1 MSSTEHLHRSRFRAS
16 FADPEGLLQAVRH
29 LRTAGHQVLD
39 AYTPFPVHGMDEAM
53 GLRPSRLPRACLAFA
68 VLGLGLAAGL
78 QIWTSAVDYP
88 LIMGGKPLLAIPA
101 FIPVAFE
108 LTVLLAGLGVVASFF
123 VVARMRPRFRIPD
136 LHPGANDDRF
146 ILAAEL
152 AANVQFPA
160 VARELADLGALESS
174 LLVEDRFQRDGT
186 FWDRPVGIRAL
197 LLACLP
203 AFLLLALVPVL
214 NRDFQARNLAW
225 DGGMGTPLSAQA
237 FDASGVLPGGQ
248 VLQAPPAGA
257 RPRGGELPLAFAAG
271 QAEAERAG
279 RELKNPHQPS
289 QAGFNRGKLVYERIC
304 ATCHGREGDN
314 NGSPVVARGAF
325 APTVLVSP
333 LVRDMPEG
341 RIFHVATFGGPA
353 KMKGYGDLLSQED
366 RWQVVLYIRELQRA
380 ATRPTPAPTPA
391 STGAQP

>member
-1 MSSTEHLHRSRFRAS
+1 MATTELRNSRFRAS
-16 FADPEGLLQAVRH
+16 FADPEQLLHAVAR
-29 LRTAGHQVLD
+29 LRAAGHLVLD
-39 AYTPFPVHGMDEAM
+39 TYTPFPVHGMDEAM

-68 VLGLGLAAGL
+68 ALGLVLAAGL

-123 VVARMRPRFRIPD
+123 LVARMRPRLRIPD

-152 AANVQFPA
+152 AADVQFPA

-174 LLVEDRFQRDGT
+174 LLVEDRFQRDSS
-186 FWDRPVGIRAL
+186 FWDRPAGVGAL

-203 AFLLLALVPVL
+203 AFLLLLLVPVL
-214 NRDFQARNLAW
+214 NRDFQRRNLAW
-225 DGGMGTPLSAQA
+225 DGGMGAPLSAQA
-237 FDASGVLPGGQ
+237 FDASTVLPGGK
-248 VLQAPPAGA
+248 VLQAPPPGTLS
-257 RPRGGELPLAFAAG
+257 RRGEPPLAFG
-271 QAEAERAG
+271 PGKAEAERAG
-279 RELKNPHQPS
+279 RELQNPYQPT
-289 QAGFNRGKLVYERIC
+289 QARFNRGKLVFERVC

-314 NGSPVVARGAF
+314 NGSVIVARGAF

-333 LVRDMPEG
+333 VVRDMPDG
-341 RIFHVATFGGPA
+341 RIFHIATYGGPT
-353 KMKGYGDLLSQED
+353 KMKGYGDLLSRED
-366 RWQVVLYIRELQRA
+366 RWNVVLYIRELQKA
-380 ATRPTPAPTPA
+380 ARPAPA
-391 STGAQP
+391 SAARGAQP

>member
-16 FADPEGLLQAVRH
+16 FADPEQLLHAVKH
-29 LRTAGHQVLD
+29 LRSAGHRVLD
-39 AYTPFPVHGMDEAM
+39 TYTPFPVHGMDEAM

-68 VLGLGLAAGL
+68 VLGLALAVGL

-88 LIMGGKPLLAIPA
+88 LITGGKPLLAIPA

-123 VVARMRPRFRIPD
+123 LVARMRPRLRIPD

-152 AANVQFPA
+152 AADVQFPA

-174 LLVEDRFQRDGT
+174 LLVEDRFQRDGA
-186 FWDRPVGIRAL
+186 FWDRPAGIGAL

-203 AFLLLALVPVL
+203 AFLILLLVPVL
-214 NRDFQARNLAW
+214 NRDFQRRNLAW
-225 DGGMGTPLSAQA
+225 DGGMGAPLSAQA
-237 FDASGVLPGGQ
+237 YDASGVLPGGK
-248 VLQAPPAGA
+248 VLQAPPPDTLS
-257 RPRGGELPLAFAAG
+257 RRGEPPLAFG
-271 QAEAERAG
+271 PGKAEAERAG
-279 RELKNPHQPS
+279 RELQNPYQPT
-289 QAGFNRGKLVYERIC
+289 QARFNRGKLVYERVC

-314 NGSPVVARGAF
+314 NGSVIVARGAF

-333 LVRDMPEG
+333 VVRDMPDG
-341 RIFHVATFGGPA
+341 RLFHIATFGGPT
-353 KMKGYGDLLSQED
+353 KMKGYGDLLSRED
-366 RWQVVLYIRELQRA
+366 RWQVVLYIRELQKA
-380 ATRPTPAPTPA
+380 AKPAAAPAPAP
-391 STGAQP
+391 GAQP

>member
-16 FADPEGLLQAVRH
+16 FAEPEQLLHAVTH
-29 LRTAGHQVLD
+29 LRAAGHRVLD
-39 AYTPFPVHGMDEAM
+39 TYTPFPVHGMDEAM

-68 VLGLGLAAGL
+68 ALGLALAAGL

-123 VVARMRPRFRIPD
+123 LVARMRPRFRIPD

-152 AANVQFPA
+152 AADVQFPA
-160 VARELADLGALESS
+160 VARELAGLGALDSS
-174 LLVEDRFQRDGT
+174 LLVEDRFQRHGS
-186 FWDRPVGIRAL
+186 FWDRPAGVGAL

-203 AFLLLALVPVL
+203 AFLLLLLVPVL
-214 NRDFQARNLAW
+214 NRDFQRRNLAW
-225 DGGMGTPLSAQA
+225 DGGMGAPLSAQA
-237 FDASGVLPGGQ
+237 YDASGVLPGGK
-248 VLQAPPAGA
+248 VLQAPPPDTLS
-257 RPRGGELPLAFAAG
+257 RRGEPPLAFG
-271 QAEAERAG
+271 PGKAEAERAG
-279 RELKNPHQPS
+279 RELQNPYQPT
-289 QAGFNRGKLVYERIC
+289 QARFNRGKLVFERVC

-314 NGSPVVARGAF
+314 NGSVIVARGAF

-333 LVRDMPEG
+333 VVRDMPDG
-341 RIFHVATFGGPA
+341 RLFHIATFGGPT
-353 KMKGYGDLLSQED
+353 KMKGYGDLLSRED
-366 RWQVVLYIRELQRA
+366 RWQVVLYIRELQKA
-380 ATRPTPAPTPA
+380 AKPVAA
-391 STGAQP
+391 SAQATGAQP